1 MYKKIV
7 MTLSVGEPTVTLDSI
22 LDYKTEL
29 EILNYY
35 LDVGS
40 LPITILSP
48 LRDDRSPS
56 FRIDYNENGNIRYY
70 DFGSK
75 DKGGIFDLIMNI
87 FNLSF
92 SESLQKIY
100 SDMII
105 GQGLNKIERKVSI
118 KSENHSRVINKL
130 KVKVRPFRAHDLEF
144 WGNGGIT
151 EEWLKFG
158 DIYAIS
164 HLFIVKDDNEMII
177 PCERYAY
184 AYIEFKD
191 GLPTY
196 KIYQPFSEKYKWTNQ
211 HDKSVWDLWTKLPET
226 GGILI
231 ITSSRKDALTIW
243 ANTGIPATS
252 LQAESLSFKNN
263 VLDDIKTRFKQ
274 VYVLYDNDFN
284 REKNYGRNYGKELCS
299 NYGLIQIEI
308 PDEYK
313 CKDPFELRS
322 KYDKDKFSQIINE
335 LIK

>member
-1 MYKKIV
+1 

-105 GQGLNKIERKVSI
+105 GQELNKIERKVSI
-118 KSENHSRVINKL
+118 KSESHSRVINKL

-226 GGILI
+226 GDVLV

-299 NYGLIQIEI
+299 NYGLTQIEI